1 MPEIIY
7 RISPAS
13 FTLILGSRRLSKT
26 DSDVFLKTTALPTG
40 QYLSRYYSDAKC
52 TVLLHEV
59 KSGIR

>member
-1 MPEIIY
+1 MPEIVY

-13 FTLILGSRRLSKT
+13 FSLILGSRRILKT
-26 DSDVFLKTTALPTG
+26 DPDVFLKTTILPTG
-40 QYLSRYYSDAKC
+40 QYLSRYYADAEC